1 MTSKEYMENLTQK
14 LQFIEEETRNTL
26 LEYYAEMLDDR
37 MEDGMDEA
45 SAVAAM
51 EAPEEIAA
59 RLAADPS
66 VPKQAQK
73 EETEKSAPPQGL
85 DDDAMKFSS
94 LVSSVLK
101 TAQET
106 LEGVPQLVHQ
116 SMEQAE
122 KAVENAEQMVQD
134 AQEAAEDG
142 KWEDVVQKLRTTA
155 DAMEKHSMDGLAR
168 RLREAAD
175 SVQTQSTGIQNGDY
189 EQIVLRCPADQL
201 RAIRLTGGE
210 MPIRVK
216 PAAGADAAL
225 TYYTCDWDPYEA
237 FVRDGIMILQ
247 RKEGGYRGKG
257 RFSFSM
263 LGGVIKMGWDKSSPT
278 VELALP
284 PDALVDLTVQT
295 SNASIKA
302 NGLNAL
308 CDVDLK
314 TSNSRIALEDIS
326 CKALEARSS
335 NARIV
340 LEHVAGKQ
348 FIHCTTSNG
357 RIEAAKVKTGGDL
370 LLTTSNGRIIA
381 EKAEAKGEMRL
392 GSSNSS
398 IEVGHLSAAVLTLT
412 TSNGG
417 ISGSLP
423 GRQSDWAIQS
433 RTSNGHNSLPQE
445 QQGPK
450 PLTVRT
456 SNGSIHLRFEEE

>member
-155 DAMEKHSMDGLAR
+155 DAMEKH
-168 RLREAAD
+168 
-175 SVQTQSTGIQNGDY
+175 
-189 EQIVLRCPADQL
+189 
-201 RAIRLTGGE
+201 
-210 MPIRVK
+210 
-216 PAAGADAAL
+216 
-225 TYYTCDWDPYEA
+225 
-237 FVRDGIMILQ
+237 
-247 RKEGGYRGKG
+247 
-257 RFSFSM
+257 
-263 LGGVIKMGWDKSSPT
+263 
-278 VELALP
+278 
-284 PDALVDLTVQT
+284 
-295 SNASIKA
+295 
-302 NGLNAL
+302 
-308 CDVDLK
+308 
-314 TSNSRIALEDIS
+314 
-326 CKALEARSS
+326 
-335 NARIV
+335 
-340 LEHVAGKQ
+340 
-348 FIHCTTSNG
+348 
-357 RIEAAKVKTGGDL
+357 
-370 LLTTSNGRIIA
+370 
-381 EKAEAKGEMRL
+381 
-392 GSSNSS
+392 
-398 IEVGHLSAAVLTLT
+398 
-412 TSNGG
+412 
-417 ISGSLP
+417 
-423 GRQSDWAIQS
+423 
-433 RTSNGHNSLPQE
+433 
-445 QQGPK
+445 
-450 PLTVRT
+450 
-456 SNGSIHLRFEEE
+456 